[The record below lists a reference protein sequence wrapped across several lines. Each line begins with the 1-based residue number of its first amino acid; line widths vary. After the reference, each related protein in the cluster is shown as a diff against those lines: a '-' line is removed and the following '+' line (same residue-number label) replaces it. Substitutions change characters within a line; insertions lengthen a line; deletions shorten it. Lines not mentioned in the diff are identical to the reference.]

1 MPAECCTNTSWRLAQ
16 VGGHCGSLTEMAIT
30 STKGIIMKKISKHLT
45 HREATDA
52 IDAIDAKN
60 RKLGDRLIIEH
71 GLDGYFYVVDA
82 G

>member
-1 MPAECCTNTSWRLAQ
+1 
-16 VGGHCGSLTEMAIT
+16 
-30 STKGIIMKKISKHLT
+30 MKKISKPLT

-60 RKLGDRLIIEH
+60 PKLGDRLIIEH